1 MRERLRKV
9 HVDGREFTWKAD
21 IRGSPGA
28 DGRRL
33 RYIRVRV
40 WGAGKNGCVL
50 QADMTE
56 LPVPASPEETT
67 YAYPSAA
74 IVRRL
79 VSWGLEAGWTPEQ
92 VGGVFRVSSTAGPV
106 LPGLGLVDLP

>member
-1 MRERLRKV
+1 MRERLRKL
-9 HVDGREFTWKAD
+9 HIGGREFTWKAD
-21 IRGSPGA
+21 IRAAPGA
-28 DGRRL
+28 GGRRL

-56 LPVPASPEETT
+56 LPAPEMSDETT
-67 YAYPSAA
+67 YVYPSAA
-74 IVRRL
+74 IVRQL

-92 VGGVFRVSSTAGPV
+92 VGGVFRVSSMVGPV
-106 LPGLGLVDLP
+106 LPGLRLVDLP